1 MEITKREVITSVII
15 IAVMLTIGFA
25 ISDKISDYQND
36 QNAKYQKAVQI
47 QDAELFQYGM
57 DTSVGNAFV
66 YGKLKAVDTVTFD
79 DIDGEYMHIEKVKE
93 KYTMHTRTV
102 TYKVGKTTQTR
113 VETYWT
119 WDYAGSEEKTC
130 KEVIF
135 CGVKFKTEKIS
146 IPEDKYI
153 DTQKESSHI
162 RYKYYGTDAEHEG
175 TIFTKLSKG
184 TISDKSEFY
193 EGKTIKESLETLT
206 SGAAE
211 IIFWIIWIILTACT
225 TFGFYYLDNRW
236 LNE

>member
-175 TIFTKLSKG
+175 TIFIRLSKG
-184 TISDKSEFY
+184 TISDKYEFY
-193 EGKTIKESLETLT
+193 DGKTIKE
-206 SGAAE
+206 
-211 IIFWIIWIILTACT
+211 
-225 TFGFYYLDNRW
+225 
-236 LNE
+236 